1 MLCHLKSIVAAFA
14 SVATDN
20 LTWLDVQA
28 TAKEYGTAYG
38 REEEVEEAEDDIRL
52 ETAADREARRLADSY
67 SNSDNIP
74 APQVGLPLPLTPPL
88 RCFLLLVIVHSP
100 VSQCLCIARRNLWHQ
115 DRLVSCCDFG
125 CTKSLWWHTCS

>member
-1 MLCHLKSIVAAFA
+1 MLRHPESIVAPVA
-14 SVATDN
+14 SAATDN
-20 LTWLDVQA
+20 FTWLNMQA

-74 APQVGLPLPLTPPL
+74 APQVGLPPAPFNTTPPL
-88 RCFLLLVIVHSP
+88 L
-100 VSQCLCIARRNLWHQ
+100 QQ
-115 DRLVSCCDFG
+115 
-125 CTKSLWWHTCS
+125 

>member
-1 MLCHLKSIVAAFA
+1 MLCHPESIVAALA
-14 SVATDN
+14 SAATDN
-20 LTWLDVQA
+20 VTWLDVKA

-74 APQVGLPLPLTPPL
+74 APQVGSPLPPYPIPL
-88 RCFLLLVIVHSP
+88 ILPAFCHFAHS
-100 VSQCLCIARRNLWHQ
+100 LFTMFI
-115 DRLVSCCDFG
+115 
-125 CTKSLWWHTCS
+125 